1 MKDEMEDFDPQ
12 LLPNEDGEE
21 DSHDDCKEVEVT
33 MKAVT
38 PQEIGSRQDEPL
50 RNIQRNWNSP
60 FTQA

>member
-1 MKDEMEDFDPQ
+1 MKDEMGDIDPQ
-12 LLPNEDGEE
+12 LRPNEDGEE
-21 DSHDDCKEVEVT
+21 DSHDDRIT